1 MDSQSISKQ
10 FKAVANLFELSMAEI
25 VTTFKP
31 PCTEMLFQVLSFCI
45 SDMKIIKMCVSFK
58 PVLIEPTLY
67 VSVLLAQIFVL
78 VFIFLV
84 ETHLYLRGGFV

>member
-31 PCTEMLFQVLSFCI
+31 LCTEMLFQVLSFCI
-45 SDMKIIKMCVSFK
+45 SDMKIIKMCVG
-58 PVLIEPTLY
+58 L